1 VAKRPADAPQLDRGF
16 DIRYVLSLLAR
27 HAPGVDFPLR
37 GMGRVNEQQEPGE
50 AFPMKEFA
58 GKIAVITGGGTG
70 MGRELA
76 RQLVAEGCNVAMCDV
91 SLEAMAE
98 TKRLCETEKLPQGLR
113 ITTHVADVSI
123 EDHYTRFRDELIEQ
137 QATDKIHL
145 LFNNAGI
152 GGGGSLFT
160 NTREQWERTFNIC
173 WGGVYLGVRTFL
185 PLLVR
190 ADEGHIVNTSSVNG
204 FWATV
209 GMGVSHT
216 AYSAAKFAVKG
227 FTEGLMN
234 DLRLNAPHIKCS
246 VVMPGHIGTSIV
258 SNSRK
263 VQTGTESDQLSEQEI
278 LQARQRM
285 KGAGIDVDAMSD
297 EEIQQAALDRARI
310 FHDDAPTT
318 AAAAAKIILD
328 GVKADRW
335 RILVGNDAHV
345 LDERVRQTPELAY
358 TPEFF
363 DRIKA
368 DVGWRLG

>member
-1 VAKRPADAPQLDRGF
+1 
-16 DIRYVLSLLAR
+16 
-27 HAPGVDFPLR
+27 
-37 GMGRVNEQQEPGE
+37 
-50 AFPMKEFA
+50 MKDFA
-58 GKIAVITGGGTG
+58 GKFAVVTGGGTG

-91 SLEAMAE
+91 SAEAMAE
-98 TKRLCETEKLPQGLR
+98 TKRLCEVERLPQGLR
-113 ITTHVADVSI
+113 ITTHIADVSI
-123 EDHYTRFRDELIEQ
+123 EDQFLRFRDELIEQ

-185 PLLVR
+185 PLLLK

-204 FWATV
+204 FWASV
-209 GMGVSHT
+209 GLGVSHT
-216 AYSAAKFAVKG
+216 AYCSAKFAVKG
-227 FTEGLMN
+227 FTEALMN

-263 VQTGTESDQLSEQEI
+263 VQSGTESDRLNPNEI
-278 LQARQRM
+278 MQTRQRL
-285 KGAGIDVDAMSD
+285 KGMGIDVAPMSD
-297 EEIQQAALDRARI
+297 EQIQQIALDRAQK
-310 FHDDAPTT
+310 FHDEAPTT

-328 GVKADRW
+328 GVKAERW
-335 RILVGNDAHV
+335 RILVGDDAHT
-345 LDERVRQTPELAY
+345 LDERVRQTPEKAY
-358 TPEFF
+358 TPEFYQSF
-363 DRIKA
+363 VEE
-368 DVGWRLG
+368 VGWRLG

>member
-1 VAKRPADAPQLDRGF
+1 
-16 DIRYVLSLLAR
+16 
-27 HAPGVDFPLR
+27 
-37 GMGRVNEQQEPGE
+37 
-50 AFPMKEFA
+50 MKDFA

-91 SLEAMAE
+91 SADAMAE
-98 TKRLCETEKLPQGLR
+98 TKRLCEVEKLPQGLR

-123 EDHYTRFRDELIEQ
+123 EEQLKRFRDEITEQ

-185 PLLVR
+185 PMLLK

-204 FWATV
+204 FWASI
-209 GMGVSHT
+209 GMGASHT
-216 AYSAAKFAVKG
+216 GYSAAKFAVKG
-227 FTEGLMN
+227 FTEALIN

-263 VQTGTESDQLSEQEI
+263 VQNGTDSDRLNENEI
-278 LQARQRM
+278 AAARVRLT
-285 KGAGIDVDAMSD
+285 ASGIDVSTMTD
-297 EEIQQAALDRARI
+297 EDVQAAAVERARS
-310 FHDDAPTT
+310 FLEDAPTT
-318 AAAAAKIILD
+318 AAQAAKIILD
-328 GVKADRW
+328 GVKAERW
-335 RILVGNDAHV
+335 RILVGDDAHQ
-345 LDERVRQTPELAY
+345 LDERVRQTPERAY
-358 TPEFF
+358 EPEFYQSF
-363 DRIKA
+363 A
-368 DVGWRLG
+368 AEVGWRLG